1 MKARIFSL
9 GLVTIIIA
17 SFIQNAFAQVPE
29 TFSYQVI
36 VRDGSNNPIAN
47 RSVRFRITLQN
58 DNGSTVYFTETHSA
72 TTSSLGLI
80 NLNIGGGS
88 IATGTIKGVPWKAGS
103 VYIKVEIDP
112 NGGTA
117 YTLMGTSK
125 LQTVPFALYS
135 AKIGEVVSESTALDD
150 DPIFVVK
157 NKTGKIVF
165 AVYQTGVRAYVE
177 DSKGD
182 KGARSGFAVG
192 GLTNQ
197 GKTEQEYLRIT
208 PDSARIWVNSESAKG
223 ARGGFAVGG
232 LTNKA
237 TSSNFLVLTPEN
249 YFIGHESGLK
259 TTSGLHNSFIGY
271 KSGFSNT
278 AGSRNIFL
286 GRYTGYS
293 NIGGNQNVFIGDST
307 GNSNTTGFANVF
319 LGDRSGIKN
328 QSGFWN
334 IFLGRRSG
342 ALNTS
347 GYANIIIGDYA
358 GYDNTT
364 GYDNVI
370 IGDWSGASNTTGE
383 NNIFLG
389 ANSGWS
395 NTIGDDNTFIGTKSG
410 YSNIDGSYNV
420 FLGQNSGY
428 SNTTALSNVIL
439 GKSAGYYNDTASYNV
454 IIGTLAG
461 YNNKGWQNVFL
472 GQESGR
478 SNTSGSFNVYSG
490 CGAGWSNTT
499 GQQNIINGAYAGYK
513 NTTGGWN
520 VFIGPL
526 VGYNNTTGYEN
537 VFIGNRAG
545 YSNQTGNYNV
555 FIGDKAGYYET
566 SSEKLYI
573 ENSDATSTG
582 ALIYGDFYNNTLRF
596 NGNTT
601 AIDTKTNNDD
611 VALSGHHFVTAYYG
625 IGLEGKGGYVGVR
638 GIADYYSGYDYRYG
652 VRGKG
657 AGGNYN
663 YGVYGEATGAN
674 YRYGVYGTA
683 TAVTGSWAGYF
694 SGNMYYTGSLTSTSD
709 EKLKK
714 NIQPVLGAL
723 KKILS
728 LNGVTYEWKSE
739 DELASLLR
747 ARHIDSKNE
756 TKDIPAFNFSN
767 GVQYGIIAQDLE
779 KIIPEL
785 VQTDPDGLKSVDYI
799 KLIPVLIEAIKEQ
812 QKQYQLLKEEFE
824 SFKARNK

>member
-9 GLVTIIIA
+9 GLVTIILA
-17 SFIQNAFAQVPE
+17 SFIQYAVAQVPE
-29 TFSYQVI
+29 TFSYQVV

-47 RSVRFRITLQN
+47 RAVRFRITLQN

-88 IATGTIKGVPWKAGS
+88 IVSGTIKGVPWKAGNI
-103 VYIKVEIDP
+103 YIKVEIDP

-135 AKIGEVVSESTALDD
+135 AKVGEVVSESTALDD

-157 NKTGKIVF
+157 NKAGKIVF

-177 DSKGD
+177 DSKSE

-197 GKTEQEYLRIT
+197 GKVEQEYLRIT

-237 TSSNFLVLTPEN
+237 NASNFLVLTPEN

-259 TTSGLHNSFIGY
+259 TTSGLYNSFIGY

-278 AGSRNIFL
+278 TGSRNIFL

-319 LGDRSGIKN
+319 IGDRSGIKN

-347 GYANIIIGDYA
+347 GYANIIIGDFA

-370 IGDWSGASNTTGE
+370 IGDWSGASNTTGT

-410 YSNIDGSYNV
+410 YGNTDGSYNV

-478 SNTSGSFNVYSG
+478 SNTSGSYNVYNG

-499 GQQNIINGAYAGYK
+499 GNQNVIIGAYSGFLNSTGNFNTFYGVYAGYL
-513 NTTGGWN
+513 NTTGEQNVFMGQRSGYSTSTGSWN
-520 VFIGPL
+520 VFVGPRAGYSNT
-526 VGYNNTTGYEN
+526 VGYQN
-537 VFIGNRAG
+537 VFMGNRAG
-545 YSNQTGNYNV
+545 YSNQSGNYNV
-555 FIGDKAGYYET
+555 FIGDHAGYYET
-566 SSEKLYI
+566 GSEKLYI
-573 ENSDATSTG
+573 ENSDASSSG
-582 ALIYGDFYNNTLRF
+582 ALIYGDFYYNQLRF
-596 NGNTT
+596 N
-601 AIDTKTNNDD
+601 AK
-611 VALSGHHFVTAYYG
+611 VG
-625 IGLEGKGGYVGVR
+625 IGTSPSSTYELYVLGD
-638 GIADYYSGYDYRYG
+638 AY
-652 VRGKG
+652 
-657 AGGNYN
+657 
-663 YGVYGEATGAN
+663 ATVGW
-674 YRYGVYGTA
+674 YIP
-683 TAVTGSWAGYF
+683 
-694 SGNMYYTGSLTSTSD
+694 SD
-709 EKLKK
+709 EKFKTNIASLENSLQKVK
-714 NIQPVLGAL
+714 NLH
-723 KKILS
+723 
-728 LNGVTYEWKSE
+728 GVSYEWKV
-739 DELASLLR
+739 
-747 ARHIDSKNE
+747 NE
-756 TKDIPAFNFSN
+756 FPDKKFEKGTQVGF
-767 GVQYGIIAQDLE
+767 IAQETE
-779 KIIPEL
+779 KIIPEI
-785 VQTDPDGLKSVDYI
+785 VRTDNDGFKAVDYS
-799 KLIPVLIEAIKEQ
+799 KLNPYLVEAIKEQ
-812 QKQYQLLKEEFE
+812 QKQIDEQKLMIDKLQKENGKLKNDFEVLKEKVEKLVME
-824 SFKARNK
+824 KKSPMKQPAASDTGGARKNIEE